1 MAALL
6 QPPDVG
12 ANDVEQPT
20 REINRLLAME
30 WKTHKIRP
38 SEPAGDLEFLR
49 RASLDII
56 GRIATVEEVREF
68 DKDARLDKRTR
79 LVDRLLG
86 GDEYAR
92 YWASFWTELLL
103 TPSYSLPYRIL
114 DDRRS
119 KRGEI

>member
-1 MAALL
+1 MALP
-6 QPPDVG
+6 QPPG
-12 ANDVEQPT
+12 IPANDVDEPT
-20 REINRLLAME
+20 REINRLLAAE
-30 WKTHKIRP
+30 WKKHKVRP
-38 SEPAGDLEFLR
+38 SETAGDLEFLR

-56 GRIATVEEVREF
+56 GRIATVEEVRQFE
-68 DKDARLDKRTR
+68 KDSRPDKRTR
-79 LVDRLLG
+79 LIDRLLG
-86 GDEYAR
+86 SDEYAR